1 MGAKARAT
9 WYGDTEAE
17 QWRRIA
23 AQNLLEGQEY
33 LRTAFLTDPVT
44 SLSIKLLLNMVA
56 CTVEA
61 MEREGVD
68 YDTRTRVMNT
78 AILGH
83 PDGIEAHQR
92 AMKTLDQAIL
102 SPLPSRQT

>member
-1 MGAKARAT
+1 MGDKARAT
-9 WYGDTEAE
+9 WHGETEAE
-17 QWRRIA
+17 QWRRIT
-23 AQNLLEGQEY
+23 AQNLLEQNEY
-33 LRTAFLTDPVT
+33 LRAAFLTDPVT

-56 CTVEA
+56 RTVEA

-78 AILGH
+78 VILGH

-92 AMKTLDQAIL
+92 AMKILDQIIL
-102 SPLPSRQT
+102 SPLPSKQT